1 MTTATLDMMTLNTWG
16 FRWPL
21 AKHRKSRFARIAAH
35 LDEGHYDV
43 VLLQELWAGAR
54 EALGD
59 NGMDWAADDTQN
71 TRGVRMVESGLGVKV
86 RRGLE
91 RSVATVKGL
100 VRSFRHH
107 RGWDRV
113 KTKGIVGVD
122 VGTEPC
128 GPVTFINTHLQAQE
142 QHAKIRRSQLDDIL
156 QAVDG
161 VSTPVVLSGDF
172 NLFDHSKEDRAGHD
186 SLERHGFRDASL
198 LLDRPDAT
206 YLRHN
211 PYVGGKSDYRF
222 DRIYLRDGW
231 NGQQRALLAAESV
244 RVIVDHK
251 APFSDHEAVAA
262 RIRVTLDPGPTH

>member
-21 AKHRKSRFARIAAH
+21 ARDRKSRFARIAAH
-35 LDEGHYDV
+35 LAEDHYDV

-54 EALGD
+54 QALGH
-59 NGMDWAADDTQN
+59 NGMEWAADDSQT
-71 TRGVRMVESGLGVKV
+71 TRGVRMEESGLGVKV
-86 RRGLE
+86 RRGLG

-100 VRSFRHH
+100 VRSFRQH

-113 KTKGIVGVD
+113 KTKGIIGVD
-122 VGTEPC
+122 VQTEAC

-142 QHAKIRRSQLDDIL
+142 QHAKIRRSQLDEIL
-156 QAVDG
+156 AAADG
-161 VSTPVVLSGDF
+161 VRTPVVLCGDF
-172 NLFDHSKEDRAGHD
+172 NLFDHSAEDRAGHD

-206 YLRHN
+206 YLGKN
-211 PYVGGKSDYRF
+211 PYVGGRSDFRF

-231 NGQQRALLAAESV
+231 AGDTRARLGAESV

-262 RIRVTLDPGPTH
+262 RIRVTVDR